1 MVTTYIVGTF
11 IWNFYFDKVN
21 VEKATKFEYF
31 IFIVSFL
38 VDIYTLIVLILRVI
52 ISFFIFK
59 IKNIFIY
66 IYLYIT
72 FSFTDANSI
81 IKDKI
86 KKLQKTFQIKTW

>member
-21 VEKATKFEYF
+21 AEKTTKFEYF

-59 IKNIFIY
+59 IKNILFIFIY
-66 IYLYIT
+66 ILH
-72 FSFTDANSI
+72 FH
-81 IKDKI
+81 
-86 KKLQKTFQIKTW
+86 LLMQIVL

>member
-59 IKNIFIY
+59 IKNILFIFIY
-66 IYLYIT
+66 ILH
-72 FSFTDANSI
+72 FH
-81 IKDKI
+81 
-86 KKLQKTFQIKTW
+86 LLMQIVL